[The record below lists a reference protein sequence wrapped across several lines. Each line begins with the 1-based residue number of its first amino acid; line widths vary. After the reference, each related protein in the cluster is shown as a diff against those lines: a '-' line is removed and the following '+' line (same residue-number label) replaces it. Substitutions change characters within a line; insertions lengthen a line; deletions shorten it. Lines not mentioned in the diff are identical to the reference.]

1 MTCSGSCMGSV
12 HGATLG
18 SSDSTKYAHEP
29 SLKTICQELKLP
41 TKKDLYIIIGVLI
54 GIIAV
59 FAVSGCPA

>member
-1 MTCSGSCMGSV
+1 MR
-12 HGATLG
+12 
-18 SSDSTKYAHEP
+18 YAP
-29 SLKTICQELKLP
+29 LLKTSARDLMP